1 MTLPD
6 LLAGTIFVA
15 LNAYAVL
22 GGADFGGGV
31 WDLLAFGPRKERQR
45 ELIAEA
51 IGPMWEANHVWLIL
65 AIVLL
70 FTCFPPAFARL
81 GTLLHI
87 PLSLVLIGIVLRGS
101 AFTFWRYG
109 NPEDEAERHWGM
121 TFAVASLITPLLLG
135 TTAGAIA
142 AGALGEGGRGEG
154 EGGGFYATYVT
165 PWLNPFTLSVGLFA
179 LVAFAFLAA
188 VYLTLEARER
198 EVREDFRRRALASGV
213 GLFLAA
219 ALALLLAHRYAPLV
233 REAMIVASWAIPLHL
248 LTAATAVTALAA
260 LWVRRWRAARV
271 AAVAQVSLILW
282 GWALSQYPHILPPN
296 LSIADA
302 AAPPVTLRLVLAA
315 LALAAALLFPSL
327 YYLFRVFK
335 SGGPSSVIRHG

>member
-1 MTLPD
+1 MSLAD
-6 LLAGTIFVA
+6 LVAGVIFVA

-31 WDLLAFGPRKERQR
+31 WDLLALGPRKARQR

-51 IGPMWEANHVWLIL
+51 IGPVWEANHVWLIL

-81 GTLLHI
+81 GTRLHI

-109 NPEDEAERHWGM
+109 ADEEQRNWGM
-121 TFAVASLITPLLLG
+121 VFAIASLMTPLLLG

-142 AGALGEGGRGEG
+142 SGAVGDGGWGSG
-154 EGGGFYATYVT
+154 DFYGTYVA
-165 PWLNPFTLSVGLFA
+165 PWLNPFALSVGMFA
-179 LVAFAFLAA
+179 LIAFAFLAA
-188 VYLTLEARER
+188 VYLTLEARDR

-219 ALALLLAHRYAPLV
+219 VVVLLLSLNRAPRV
-233 REAMIVASWAIPLHL
+233 RDGLIFAPWAVPLHL
-248 LTAATAVTALAA
+248 LTAAAAITALVA
-260 LWVRRWRAARV
+260 LWARRWRVARV
-271 AAVAQVSLILW
+271 AAAAQVSLILW
-282 GWALSQYPHILPPN
+282 GWALSQYPYILPPD
-296 LSIADA
+296 LSIASA
-302 AAPPVTLRLVLAA
+302 AAPAATLRVVLAA
-315 LALAAALLFPSL
+315 LVAGAVLLLPSL
-327 YYLFRVFK
+327 YYLFRIFK
-335 SGGPSSVIRHG
+335 MGNPSSVNRHP

>member
-1 MTLPD
+1 VTLAD
-6 LLAGTIFVA
+6 LLAGIVFVV

-31 WDLLAFGPRKERQR
+31 WDLLAFGPRRERQR

-51 IGPMWEANHVWLIL
+51 IGPVWEANHVWLIL

-87 PLSLVLIGIVLRGS
+87 PLSLVLIGIALRGS

-109 NPEDEAERHWGM
+109 ADQEQRQWGM
-121 TFAVASLITPLLLG
+121 VFAVASLITPFLLG

-142 AGALGEGGRGEG
+142 SGALA
-154 EGGGFYATYVT
+154 EGGGATPGDSLTVAGDGFYAIYVA
-165 PWLNPFTLSVGLFA
+165 PWLSPFPLSVGLFA
-179 LVAFAFLAA
+179 LIAFAFLAA

-198 EVREDFRRRALASGV
+198 ELQEDFRRRALAAGI

-219 ALALLLAHRYAPLV
+219 VVALLLSLDGAPRV
-233 REAMIVASWAIPLHL
+233 RDGLIFAAWALPLHL
-248 LTAATAVTALAA
+248 LTAAAAITALAA

-271 AAVAQVSLILW
+271 AAVTQVSLILW
-282 GWALSQYPHILPPN
+282 GWALSQYPYILPPD
-296 LSIADA
+296 LSIAGA
-302 AAPPVTLRLVLAA
+302 AAPAATLRLALGA
-315 LALAAALLFPSL
+315 LALGGAVLLPSL

-335 SGGPSSVIRHG
+335 GSARTT

>member
-6 LLAGTIFVA
+6 LLAGTIFLA

-51 IGPMWEANHVWLIL
+51 IGPVWEANHVWLIL

-109 NPEDEAERHWGM
+109 NPGDEAERHWGV

-142 AGALGEGGRGEG
+142 AGALGEAGTGTGKE
-154 EGGGFYATYVT
+154 FYATYVA

-198 EVREDFRRRALASGV
+198 EVQEDFRRRALASGV

-219 ALALLLAHRYAPLV
+219 AVALLLSHRYAPVV
-233 REAMIVASWAIPLHL
+233 REALIFASWAIPLHL

-282 GWALSQYPHILPPN
+282 GWALSQYPYILPPD

-315 LALAAALLFPSL
+315 LALGAVLLFPSL

-335 SGGPSSVIRHG
+335 SGRPSSVMRHP